1 MTETNIHAVQGRIA
15 RFGLQICVGFPVAMF
30 VLANLA
36 HSTFSFLATPI
47 TSEHNLKLLSYVFI
61 GVSVVDGFIAF
72 LIKRRLINTRAL
84 LSRYRFSP
92 DSFAGQLTAAYVPI
106 FAICAL
112 PALYGL
118 VFFFLG
124 GDLDTYVL
132 ISIMCPASFLLLKPR
147 EQEIERLMEEIFR
160 PTENGDIRL

>member
-1 MTETNIHAVQGRIA
+1 MIETNIHAVQGRIA

-30 VLANLA
+30 VLANIA
-36 HSTFSFLATPI
+36 HRVFSFLATPI
-47 TSEHNLKLLSYVFI
+47 TSDDNLKLLSYVFI
-61 GVSVVDGFIAF
+61 GIAIVDGLVAF
-72 LIKRRLINTRAL
+72 VIKRRLINTAAL
-84 LSRYRFSP
+84 LSRYSISP
-92 DSFAGQLTAAYVPI
+92 DSFGRQLTAAYTPI

-118 VFFFLG
+118 VFYFLG

-132 ISIMCPASFLLLKPR
+132 ISVMCPASFLLLKPR